1 MLSRIFPSQFDN
13 ASYRGHRLGIWLFIP
28 VLIVELAIGIN
39 SIANTRFVATSAD
52 GIPLDSYDAAG
63 AAAVVSLFALL
74 GLSRALFGL
83 TGLMALIRYRAM
95 IPFMY
100 LLLLALQFGT
110 KALVFLHPIA
120 AKPGPS
126 IGGIGSVFILGVT
139 IVMLAGFGLSLVG
152 GLRR

>member
-1 MLSRIFPSQFDN
+1 MLSRIFPNQFDN
-13 ASYRGHRLGIWLFIP
+13 ASYGGHRFGIWLFVP
-28 VLIVELAIGIN
+28 VLMVELAIGLN
-39 SIANTRFVATSAD
+39 SIINTRFVATSAD

-74 GLSRALFGL
+74 GLSRALIGL

-120 AKPGPS
+120 PSGPS
-126 IGGIGSVFILGVT
+126 GGIGSVFILGVT

-152 GLRR
+152 GARR